1 MAFLRSRAFR
11 WALAAAA
18 LLAVAGAAGAVAF
31 YLAFVRD
38 LPDLHTVEDYRPPI
52 ASRVLDRNGEV
63 IGEFF
68 VERRT
73 LASLD
78 ALPGHLVQA
87 FVAGE
92 DSSFFQHKGIDYRS
106 ILRAAWVNL
115 RAGGEIKQ
123 GASTITQQM
132 VKGLLLS
139 PERKFRRKIREMI
152 LAQRIEKRFSK
163 QEILYLYLNQIYFGH
178 GAYGI
183 LEAARTYFGKHPL
196 ELSVSE
202 SALLAGLPK
211 APSRY
216 SPFHSPEE
224 AEMRRRYV
232 LSRMHD
238 EGFLDAEAYAA
249 ALADLPELAE
259 RTAYYGDPAA
269 AYFTEEVRRE
279 LFARFGGELV
289 LEGGLTIETTLD
301 AGLQRAAARAVQQG
315 LIDLDRRQGYRG
327 PMRRVARS
335 DIPEEARRLA
345 QANDLVAP
353 ETEPGP
359 APEALES
366 AAPSGEALAQGPDQT
381 AAPAPGEALAQRPDE
396 PAAETDGEALREQ
409 ARRILG
415 EDGGALT
422 GVITR
427 VDAKANRAR
436 VAFAPGVEGVVLLED
451 VAWARE
457 PDPNRLPYRVRSITE
472 VFTEGDVARF
482 AAAPTPAGEGERAQA
497 QEPAEIRLT
506 LEQIPEVQGAL
517 LSIDLRTQEVLA
529 LVGGRDF
536 EQSQFNRVTQARRQP
551 GSAFK
556 PLIYAA
562 ALSRGYT
569 PASIVFDRPIVY
581 TDEESGFIWRPRNYK
596 RSFYGPIT
604 IREAI
609 ARSVN
614 NATVH
619 LFRDVGI
626 DYVIEYA
633 RRLGIES
640 PLNRDLSLA
649 LGSSGLSLLEL
660 TRAYAVFASE
670 GRRVEPAF
678 VRRVTDRDGMVLL
691 EDLRLGG
698 LVEPSGDPSERD
710 FIDVAAPA
718 DEQLA
723 PGDARGPAIYGEAEF
738 APDPDQLIPPA
749 EAYLAVSLL
758 RAVVEDPKGTG
769 HRLRVLRR
777 PVAGKTGTTNDQAD
791 AWFVGFSP
799 DIATGVWVGHDES
812 RFLGY
817 GETGSRAAAPIWVD
831 YMRAALADRPRR
843 DFAVPEAIEFARIDR
858 KTGLLA
864 GGSSESTVF
873 QPFLQG
879 TVPTEMADSAR
890 TDSESRRQLRLDSF

>member
-1 MAFLRSRAFR
+1 MTFLRSRAFK
-11 WALAAAA
+11 W
-18 LLAVAGAAGAVAF
+18 LLASAGLLIVAGIGGSIAF

-38 LPDLHTVEDYRPPI
+38 LPDLHTIEDYRPPI
-52 ASRVLDRNGEV
+52 ASRVLDRNGEEL
-63 IGEFF
+63 GEFF
-68 VERRT
+68 KERRT
-73 LASLD
+73 LAPLESL
-78 ALPGHLVQA
+78 PRHLVQA

-92 DSSFFQHKGIDYRS
+92 DSSFFEHAGIDYHS

-152 LAQRIEKRFSK
+152 LAHRIEKRFSK

-183 LEAARTYFGKHPL
+183 REAARTYFDKDTL

-216 SPFHSPEE
+216 SPFQNPEQ
-224 AEMRRRYV
+224 AEERRRYV
-232 LSRMHD
+232 LSRMHT
-238 EGFLDAEAYAA
+238 EGYLDTADYSTAI
-249 ALADLPELAE
+249 ADLPDLAE
-259 RTAYYGDPAA
+259 RTASQNDPAA
-269 AYFTEEVRRE
+269 AYFTEEVRRT
-279 LFARFGGELV
+279 LFDRFGGELV

-301 AGLQRAAARAVQQG
+301 GDLQRAAMQAVQTG
-315 LIDLDRRQGYRG
+315 LIDLDHRQGYRG
-327 PMRRVARS
+327 PMRRVAPS
-335 DIPEEARRLA
+335 DIPEEIQRLA
-345 QANDLVAP
+345 EANKLVPEIPDPVAP
-353 ETEPGP
+353 LDSLEPSVPIEEAFSELPDETASEP
-359 APEALES
+359 
-366 AAPSGEALAQGPDQT
+366 
-381 AAPAPGEALAQRPDE
+381 PGEA
-396 PAAETDGEALREQ
+396 EQ
-409 ARRILG
+409 AAARSILA
-415 EDGGALT
+415 EQGGTLL
-422 GVITR
+422 GVITA
-427 VDAKANRAR
+427 VDTEAKSAR
-436 VAFAPGVEGVVLLED
+436 IAFAPGLEGVVRLED

-457 PDPNRLPYRVRSITE
+457 PDSNRSPYTVRSIGE
-472 VFTEGDVARF
+472 IFTEGDVARF
-482 AAAPTPAGEGERAQA
+482 AAARSREVENDEPDTD
-497 QEPAEIRLT
+497 EPAEIRVT
-506 LEQIPEVQGAL
+506 LDQTPEVQGAL
-517 LSIDLRTQEVLA
+517 LSIELETNEVLA

-562 ALSRGYT
+562 SLARGYT

-581 TDEESGFIWRPRNYK
+581 TDSESGFIWRPRNYK

-604 IREAI
+604 LREAL
-609 ARSVN
+609 ARSIN

-626 DYVIEYA
+626 DFVIEYA

-660 TRAYAVFASE
+660 TRAYAVFASS
-670 GRRVEPAF
+670 GRRVVPVF
-678 VRRVTDRDGMVLL
+678 IRRVTDRDGLVLL
-691 EDLRLGG
+691 ENAVLG
-698 LVEPSGDPSERD
+698 VPAEVADDPNEMAED
-710 FIDVAAPA
+710 FVDVAAA
-718 DEQLA
+718 AEDEGV
-723 PGDARGPAIYGEAEF
+723 PFDAEIPIDAELL
-738 APDPDQLIPPA
+738 PDPDQLISPE
-749 EAYLAVSLL
+749 EAYLTVSLL

-791 AWFVGFSP
+791 AWFMGFSP
-799 DIATGVWVGHDES
+799 DIVTGVWVGHDET
-812 RFLGY
+812 RFLGL

-831 YMRAALADRPRR
+831 YMRVALEGRPAR
-843 DFAVPEAIEFARIDR
+843 DFAVPELIEFARIER

-864 GGSSESTVF
+864 GESTASTVF

-890 TDSESRRQLRLDSF
+890 TNSESRRQLRLDSF

>member
-1 MAFLRSRAFR
+1 MAFFRSRAFK
-11 WALAAAA
+11 WLLAAAG
-18 LLAVAGAAGAVAF
+18 LLAVASVGGAIAF
-31 YLAFVRD
+31 YLTFLRD
-38 LPDLHTVEDYRPPI
+38 LPDLRTVEDYRPPI
-52 ASRVLDRNGEV
+52 ASHIVDRNGVE

-68 VERRT
+68 TERRT
-73 LASLD
+73 LAPME
-78 ALPGHLVQA
+78 ALPKHLVQA

-92 DSSFFQHKGIDYRS
+92 DSSFFEHSGIDYRS
-106 ILRAAWVNL
+106 ILRAVWVNL

-132 VKGLLLS
+132 VKGLLLT
-139 PERKFRRKIREMI
+139 PERKYKRKIREMI
-152 LAQRIEKRFSK
+152 LAHRIEKRFSK

-183 LEAARTYFGKHPL
+183 REAARTYFDKDTQD
-196 ELSVSE
+196 LSVSE

-216 SPFHSPEE
+216 SPFQSPDE
-224 AEMRRRYV
+224 AESRRRYV
-232 LSRMHD
+232 LSRMRE
-238 EGFLDAEAYAA
+238 EGFLDEQAYASA
-249 ALADLPELAE
+249 VAEQPVLADPAHSQ
-259 RTAYYGDPAA
+259 ADPAA
-269 AYFTEEVRRE
+269 AYFIEEVRRT
-279 LFARFGGELV
+279 LFDRFGGDLV
-289 LEGGLTIETTLD
+289 LEGGLTIETTVDRDLE
-301 AGLQRAAARAVQQG
+301 RAAMRAVQTG
-315 LIDLDRRQGYRG
+315 LRDLDHRQGYRG

-335 DIPEEARRLA
+335 EIPEEIHRLA
-345 QANDLVAP
+345 QANRLVAETPSDRPQSPDARTAAEAP
-353 ETEPGP
+353 EP
-359 APEALES
+359 AQPLNEALETS
-366 AAPSGEALAQGPDQT
+366 LGDEAQLAS
-381 AAPAPGEALAQRPDE
+381 PGEALRAHARE
-396 PAAETDGEALREQ
+396 ILAEEGGTLMGVVTAVDKQ
-409 ARRILG
+409 A
-415 EDGGALT
+415 
-422 GVITR
+422 
-427 VDAKANRAR
+427 KRAR
-436 VAFAPGVEGVVLLED
+436 VAFAPDVEGVVELAD

-457 PDPNRLPYRVRSITE
+457 PDPNRSPYNVRSIAE

-482 AAAPTPAGEGERAQA
+482 SSVPATEDASDENAKD
-497 QEPAEIRLT
+497 EPVSDEPEAIRVT
-506 LEQIPEVQGAL
+506 LDQTPEVQGAL
-517 LSIDLRTQEVLA
+517 LSVDLASNEVLA
-529 LVGGRDF
+529 LIGGRDF

-604 IREAI
+604 IREAL

-640 PLNRDLSLA
+640 PLNRNLSLA

-660 TRAYAVFASE
+660 TRAYAVFAAG
-670 GRRVEPAF
+670 GRRVTPIF
-678 VRRVTDRDGMVLL
+678 IRRVTDRDGLVLL
-691 EDLRLGG
+691 ENVSLGAS
-698 LVEPSGDPSERD
+698 VEPAAQPDGELEQSV
-710 FIDVAAPA
+710 DVAASAEDQPA
-718 DEQLA
+718 TAEAA
-723 PGDARGPAIYGEAEF
+723 PAA
-738 APDPDQLIPPA
+738 DPDQIIPPA

-758 RAVVEDPKGTG
+758 RAVVEDPHGTG
-769 HRLRVLRR
+769 YRLRVLHR

-791 AWFVGFSP
+791 AWFMGFSP
-799 DIATGVWVGHDES
+799 DIVTGVWVGHDET
-812 RFLGY
+812 RFLGV

-831 YMRAALADRPRR
+831 YMRAALAKRPVR
-843 DFAVPEAIEFARIDR
+843 DFAVPETIEFARIDR
-858 KTGLLA
+858 ETGLLA
-864 GGSSESTVF
+864 GENSASTVF

-890 TDSESRRQLRLDSF
+890 VNSESRRQLRMDSF

>member
-1 MAFLRSRAFR
+1 MAFLHSRA
-11 WALAAAA
+11 LKV
-18 LLAVAGAAGAVAF
+18 LLVSAGLLVVAGIGGAIAF

-38 LPDLHTVEDYRPPI
+38 LPDLRTIEDYRPPI
-52 ASRVLDRNGEV
+52 ASRVLDRDGEA
-63 IGEFF
+63 IGRFYT
-68 VERRT
+68 ERRT
-73 LASLD
+73 LVPME
-78 ALPGHLVQA
+78 ALPPHLVQA

-92 DSSFFQHKGIDYRS
+92 DSSFFEHSGIDYSS

-139 PERKFRRKIREMI
+139 PERKFKRKIREMI
-152 LAQRIEKRFSK
+152 LARRIEKRFSK

-183 LEAARTYFGKHPL
+183 HEAARTYFSKDMS

-216 SPFHSPEE
+216 SPFQNPEA
-224 AEMRRRYV
+224 AEERRRYV
-232 LSRMHD
+232 LSRMH
-238 EGFLDAEAYAA
+238 AEAFIDASGYATA
-249 ALADLPELAE
+249 IAELPVLADRSANQD
-259 RTAYYGDPAA
+259 DPAA
-269 AYFTEEVRRE
+269 AYFTEEVRRT
-279 LFARFGGELV
+279 LFDRFGGELV

-301 AGLQRAAARAVQQG
+301 SDLQRAAVRAVQAG
-315 LIDLDRRQGYRG
+315 LVDLDHRQGYRG
-327 PMRRVARS
+327 PIRRVAPS
-335 DIPEEARRLA
+335 EIPEEMARLA
-345 QANDLVAP
+345 EANELVLEIPDPFASPDLLQP
-353 ETEPGP
+353 TDSLEPAEP
-359 APEALES
+359 IDEAFSEL
-366 AAPSGEALAQGPDQT
+366 PDEM
-381 AAPAPGEALAQRPDE
+381 ASELPGEA
-396 PAAETDGEALREQ
+396 EQ
-409 ARRILG
+409 AAARSILA
-415 EDGGALT
+415 EEGGTLL
-422 GVITR
+422 GVITA
-427 VDAKANRAR
+427 VDEKSKSAR
-436 VAFAPGVEGVVLLED
+436 VAFSAEVEGVVRLED
-451 VAWARE
+451 VKWARV
-457 PDPNRLPYRVRSITE
+457 PDPNRSPYSVRTIE
-472 VFTEGDVARF
+472 RVFTEGDVTRF
-482 AAAPTPAGEGERAQA
+482 AAVHSKEAADEEADTDEPT
-497 QEPAEIRLT
+497 EIRVT
-506 LEQIPEVQGAL
+506 LDQTPEVQGAL
-517 LSIDLRTQEVLA
+517 FSIDAETNEVIA
-529 LVGGRDF
+529 MVGGRDF
-536 EQSQFNRVTQARRQP
+536 GESQFNRVTQARRQP

-562 ALSRGYT
+562 SLASGYT
-569 PASIVFDRPIVY
+569 PSSIVFDRPIVY

-604 IREAI
+604 IREAL
-609 ARSVN
+609 ARSIN

-660 TRAYAVFASE
+660 TRAYAVFAE
-670 GRRVEPAF
+670 GGRRVVPTF
-678 VRRVTDRDGMVLL
+678 IRRVTDRDGMILL
-691 EDLRLGG
+691 ENAVLGASG
-698 LVEPSGDPSERD
+698 DAAVEPDEMEAD
-710 FIDVAAPA
+710 FIDVAAAAESEGVPV
-718 DEQLA
+718 DEET
-723 PGDARGPAIYGEAEF
+723 PIDAEF
-738 APDPDQLIPPA
+738 MPDPDQIISPE

-791 AWFVGFSP
+791 AWFMGFSP
-799 DIATGVWVGHDES
+799 EVVTGVWVGHDET

-831 YMRAALADRPRR
+831 YMRAALAGRPAR
-843 DFAVPEAIEFARIDR
+843 DFAVPELIEFARIDR

-864 GGSSESTVF
+864 GKSTESTVF

-890 TDSESRRQLRLDSF
+890 THSESRRQLRLDSF

>member
-1 MAFLRSRAFR
+1 MAFLHSRA
-11 WALAAAA
+11 LKV
-18 LLAVAGAAGAVAF
+18 LLVSAGLLVVAVIGGSIAF

-38 LPDLHTVEDYRPPI
+38 LPDLRTIEDYRPPI
-52 ASRVLDRNGEV
+52 ASRVLDRDGEA
-63 IGEFF
+63 IGRFYT
-68 VERRT
+68 ERRT
-73 LASLD
+73 LAPMESL
-78 ALPGHLVQA
+78 PPHLVLA

-92 DSSFFQHKGIDYRS
+92 DSSFFEHSGIDYRS

-139 PERKFRRKIREMI
+139 PERKFKRKIREMI
-152 LAQRIEKRFSK
+152 LARRIEKRFSK

-183 LEAARTYFGKHPL
+183 HEASHTYFDKDMS

-216 SPFHSPEE
+216 SPFQNPEA
-224 AEMRRRYV
+224 AEERRRYV
-232 LSRMHD
+232 LSRMHA
-238 EGFLDAEAYAA
+238 EGFVDAAGYATA
-249 ALADLPELAE
+249 IAESPVLADRSANQD
-259 RTAYYGDPAA
+259 DPAA
-269 AYFTEEVRRE
+269 AYFTEEVRRA
-279 LFARFGGELV
+279 LFERFGGELV
-289 LEGGLTIETTLD
+289 LQGGLTIETTLD
-301 AGLQRAAARAVQQG
+301 SDLQRAAVRAVQTG
-315 LIDLDRRQGYRG
+315 LVALDHRQGYRG
-327 PMRRVARS
+327 PIRRVAPS
-335 DIPEEARRLA
+335 EVPEEIVRLA
-345 QANDLVAP
+345 EANELVLEIPDPAASPDLLPPTDSIGSADSL
-353 ETEPGP
+353 EPAEP
-359 APEALES
+359 IDEAFSEL
-366 AAPSGEALAQGPDQT
+366 
-381 AAPAPGEALAQRPDE
+381 PGEMASELPG
-396 PAAETDGEALREQ
+396 AAERAA
-409 ARRILG
+409 ARSILA
-415 EDGGALT
+415 EEGGTLL
-422 GVITR
+422 GVITA
-427 VDAKANRAR
+427 VNEKSKIAR
-436 VAFAPGVEGVVLLED
+436 IAFSAEVEGVVLLED
-451 VAWARE
+451 VKWARV
-457 PDPNRLPYRVRSITE
+457 PDPNRLPYSVRTIEE

-482 AAAPTPAGEGERAQA
+482 AAVQSKKAEEDEADAGE
-497 QEPAEIRLT
+497 PTEIRVT
-506 LEQIPEVQGAL
+506 LDQTPEVQGAL
-517 LSIDLRTQEVLA
+517 FSIDAETNEVIA
-529 LVGGRDF
+529 MVGGRDY

-562 ALSRGYT
+562 ALDSGYT

-604 IREAI
+604 LREAL
-609 ARSVN
+609 ARSIN

-626 DYVIEYA
+626 DYVIEYV

-640 PLNRDLSLA
+640 PLSRDLSLA

-660 TRAYAVFASE
+660 TRAYAVFAE
-670 GRRVEPAF
+670 GGRRVVPVF
-678 VRRVTDRDGMVLL
+678 IRRVTDRDGMILL
-691 EDLRLGG
+691 ENVVLGVPG
-698 LVEPSGDPSERD
+698 EVAVDPNEVEED
-710 FIDVAAPA
+710 FIDVAAAAEGEVIPVDA
-718 DEQLA
+718 EA
-723 PGDARGPAIYGEAEF
+723 PIDAEF
-738 APDPDQLIPPA
+738 IPDPDQLISPE

-791 AWFVGFSP
+791 AWFMGFSP
-799 DIATGVWVGHDES
+799 EIVTGVWVGHDET

-831 YMRAALADRPRR
+831 YMRAALAGRPAR
-843 DFAVPEAIEFARIDR
+843 DFAVPELIEFARIDR

-864 GGSSESTVF
+864 GAGTESTVF

-890 TDSESRRQLRLDSF
+890 THSESRRQLRLDSF

>member
-1 MAFLRSRAFR
+1 MTFLRSRAFK
-11 WALAAAA
+11 L
-18 LLAVAGAAGAVAF
+18 LLASAGLLVVAGIGGTIAF

-38 LPDLHTVEDYRPPI
+38 LPDLRTIEDYRPPI
-52 ASRVLDRNGEV
+52 ASHVVDRNGEK

-68 VERRT
+68 KERRT
-73 LASLD
+73 LAPMESM
-78 ALPGHLVQA
+78 PRHLVQA

-92 DSSFFQHKGIDYRS
+92 DSSFFEHAGIDYRS

-163 QEILYLYLNQIYFGH
+163 QEILFLYLNQIYFGH

-183 LEAARTYFGKHPL
+183 REAARTYFDKDTL
-196 ELSVSE
+196 ELSLSE

-216 SPFHSPEE
+216 SPFQNPEV
-224 AEMRRRYV
+224 AEERRRYV
-232 LSRMHD
+232 LSRMHA
-238 EGFLDAEAYAA
+238 EGFLDAAGYSTAIAE
-249 ALADLPELAE
+249 LPDLAE
-259 RTAYYGDPAA
+259 RTANHGDPAA
-269 AYFTEEVRRE
+269 AYFTEEVRRA
-279 LFARFGGELV
+279 LFDRFGGELV
-289 LEGGLTIETTLD
+289 LEGGLTIETSLD
-301 AGLQRAAARAVQQG
+301 RGLQRAAMQAVQNG
-315 LIDLDRRQGYRG
+315 LIDLDHRQGYRG

-335 DIPEEARRLA
+335 EIPEEVHRLA
-345 QANDLVAP
+345 EANELVLQTRDPVAP
-353 ETEPGP
+353 LDSLEPVEP
-359 APEALES
+359 IDEALSE
-366 AAPSGEALAQGPDQT
+366 P
-381 AAPAPGEALAQRPDE
+381 PGDTQR
-396 PAAETDGEALREQ
+396 AE
-409 ARRILG
+409 ARRILAK
-415 EDGGALT
+415 EDGTLL
-422 GVITR
+422 GVITA
-427 VDAKANRAR
+427 VDTEAKTAR
-436 VAFAPGVEGVVLLED
+436 VAFAPDVEGVVRLED
-451 VAWARE
+451 VNWARE
-457 PDPNRLPYRVRSITE
+457 PDPNRLPYKVRSIGQ

-482 AAAPTPAGEGERAQA
+482 AGVRSREGEIDEADTD
-497 QEPAEIRLT
+497 EPAEIRVT
-506 LEQIPEVQGAL
+506 LDQTPEVQGAL
-517 LSIDLRTQEVLA
+517 LSIELETNEVLA

-536 EQSQFNRVTQARRQP
+536 EKSQFNRVTQARRQP

-562 ALSRGYT
+562 SLARGYT

-604 IREAI
+604 LREAL
-609 ARSVN
+609 ARSIN

-633 RRLGIES
+633 RRLGVES
-640 PLNRDLSLA
+640 PLSRDLSLA

-660 TRAYAVFASE
+660 TRAYAVFASG
-670 GRRVEPAF
+670 GRRVVPIF
-678 VRRVTDRDGMVLL
+678 IRRVIDRDGLVLL
-691 EDLRLGG
+691 ENVRLGA
-698 LVEPSGDPSERD
+698 SKDATADPSEMASD
-710 FIDVAAPA
+710 IVDVAAPA
-718 DEQLA
+718 EDQEA
-723 PGDARGPAIYGEAEF
+723 PIDADFPL
-738 APDPDQLIPPA
+738 DPDQIIPPE

-791 AWFVGFSP
+791 AWFMGFSP
-799 DIATGVWVGHDES
+799 DVVTGVWVGHDES
-812 RFLGY
+812 RFLGF

-831 YMRAALADRPRR
+831 YMRVALEGRSAR
-843 DFAVPEAIEFARIDR
+843 DFAVPELIEFARIDR

-864 GGSSESTVF
+864 GEGTASTVF

-890 TDSESRRQLRLDSF
+890 TNSESRRQLRLDSF

>member
-1 MAFLRSRAFR
+1 MAFFRSRAFT
-11 WALAAAA
+11 L
-18 LLAVAGAAGAVAF
+18 LLASAGLLVVVGVGGAIAF
-31 YLAFVRD
+31 YLVFVRD
-38 LPDLHTVEDYRPPI
+38 LPDLHTIEDYRPPI
-52 ASRVLDRNGEV
+52 ASRVVDRNGEE
-63 IGEFF
+63 IGQFF
-68 VERRT
+68 KERRS
-73 LASLD
+73 LAPMESL
-78 ALPGHLVQA
+78 PEHLVQA

-92 DSSFFQHKGIDYRS
+92 DSSFFEHSGIDYRS

-183 LEAARTYFGKHPL
+183 REAARTYFGKDTL

-216 SPFHSPEE
+216 SPFQNPEE
-224 AEMRRRYV
+224 AEERRRYV
-232 LSRMHD
+232 LSRMHS
-238 EGFLDAEAYAA
+238 EGFLDAEGHAA
-249 ALADLPELAE
+249 AIAELPELAE
-259 RTAYYGDPAA
+259 RTATENDPAA
-269 AYFTEEVRRE
+269 AYFTEEVRRT
-279 LFARFGGELV
+279 LFDLFGGELV
-289 LEGGLTIETTLD
+289 LEGGLTIETTID
-301 AGLQRAAARAVQQG
+301 GNLQRAAMRAVQTG
-315 LIDLDRRQGYRG
+315 LIDLDHRQGYRG
-327 PMRRVARS
+327 PMRRVAQS
-335 DIPEEARRLA
+335 EIPEEIHRLA
-345 QANDLVAP
+345 EANGLVVEVSA
-353 ETEPGP
+353 
-359 APEALES
+359 EALEAS
-366 AAPSGEALAQGPDQT
+366 DPFALLDFLEPEQPIDEALSEPID
-381 AAPAPGEALAQRPDE
+381 EALSEPPVDEQRV
-396 PAAETDGEALREQ
+396 EALR
-409 ARRILG
+409 ILA
-415 EDGGALT
+415 EEGGTLL
-422 GVITR
+422 GVITA
-427 VDAKANRAR
+427 VDTKAESAR
-436 VAFAPGVEGVVLLED
+436 VAFAPDLEGVVRLED
-451 VAWARE
+451 VSWARE
-457 PDPNRLPYRVRSITE
+457 PDPNRSPYQVRSIGE

-482 AAAPTPAGEGERAQA
+482 AGAPSPEAKSGETNTD
-497 QEPAEIRLT
+497 EPAEIRVT
-506 LEQIPEVQGAL
+506 LDQTPEVQGAL
-517 LSIDLRTQEVLA
+517 FSVELETNEVLA

-604 IREAI
+604 IREAL
-609 ARSVN
+609 ARSIN

-660 TRAYAVFASE
+660 TRAYAVFASG
-670 GRRVEPAF
+670 GRRVVPIF
-678 VRRVTDRDGMVLL
+678 IRRVTDRDGMVLL
-691 EDLRLGG
+691 ENAALGVAKEVADDPNEMAEDLA
-698 LVEPSGDPSERD
+698 
-710 FIDVAAPA
+710 DVAAAAEGEDVPFDAEPPA
-718 DEQLA
+718 D
-723 PGDARGPAIYGEAEF
+723 AEF
-738 APDPDQLIPPA
+738 QPDPDQIIPPE

-769 HRLRVLRR
+769 HRLRALRR

-791 AWFVGFSP
+791 AWFIGFSP
-799 DIATGVWVGHDES
+799 DVVTGVWVGHDET
-812 RFLGY
+812 RFLGF

-831 YMRAALADRPRR
+831 YMRAALAGRLVR
-843 DFAVPEAIEFARIDR
+843 DFAVPELIEFARIDR

-864 GGSSESTVF
+864 GDSTASTVF

>member
-1 MAFLRSRAFR
+1 MAFLRSRAFT
-11 WALAAAA
+11 L
-18 LLAVAGAAGAVAF
+18 LLASAGLLVVAGIGGTIAF
-31 YLAFVRD
+31 YLVFVRD
-38 LPDLHTVEDYRPPI
+38 LPDLHTIEDYRPPI
-52 ASRVLDRNGEV
+52 SSRVVDRNGEE

-68 VERRT
+68 KERRS
-73 LASLD
+73 LAPMESL
-78 ALPGHLVQA
+78 PRHLVQA

-92 DSSFFQHKGIDYRS
+92 DSSFFEHAGIDYRS

-152 LAQRIEKRFSK
+152 LAHRIEKRFSK

-183 LEAARTYFGKHPL
+183 REAARTYFEKDTL

-224 AEMRRRYV
+224 AEARRHYV
-232 LSRMHD
+232 LSRMHT
-238 EGFLDAEAYAA
+238 EGFLDAAGYAA
-249 ALADLPELAE
+249 ATAELPELAE
-259 RTAYYGDPAA
+259 RTANQDDPAA
-269 AYFTEEVRRE
+269 AYFTEEVRRT
-279 LFARFGGELV
+279 LFDRFGGELV
-289 LEGGLTIETTLD
+289 LEGGLTIETTID
-301 AGLQRAAARAVQQG
+301 ADLQRAAMQAVQTG
-315 LIDLDRRQGYRG
+315 LINLDHRQGYRG
-327 PMRRVARS
+327 PMRRVAHS
-335 DIPEEARRLA
+335 EIPEEVHRLA
-345 QANDLVAP
+345 EANGLVLEISAEPLEISDPLAP
-353 ETEPGP
+353 LDSLEPAEP
-359 APEALES
+359 IDEAISE
-366 AAPSGEALAQGPDQT
+366 P
-381 AAPAPGEALAQRPDE
+381 PGEEQRVEAQRIL
-396 PAAETDGEALREQ
+396 AEE
-409 ARRILG
+409 
-415 EDGGALT
+415 GGTLL
-422 GVITR
+422 GVITA
-427 VDAKANRAR
+427 VDTEAKSAR
-436 VAFAPGVEGVVLLED
+436 VAFAPDLEGVAHLED
-451 VAWARE
+451 VDWARV
-457 PDPNRLPYRVRSITE
+457 PDPNRSAYKVLSIGE

-482 AAAPTPAGEGERAQA
+482 AGVRSPEGENDEKDTD
-497 QEPAEIRLT
+497 EPAEIRVT
-506 LEQIPEVQGAL
+506 LDQTPEVQGAL
-517 LSIDLRTQEVLA
+517 FSIELETNEVLA

-562 ALSRGYT
+562 SLARGYT

-581 TDEESGFIWRPRNYK
+581 TDAESGFIWRPRNYK

-604 IREAI
+604 LREAL
-609 ARSVN
+609 ARSIN

-626 DYVIEYA
+626 DFVIEYV

-660 TRAYAVFASE
+660 TRAYAVFASG
-670 GRRVEPAF
+670 GRRVVPVF
-678 VRRVTDRDGMVLL
+678 IRRVTDRDGMVLL
-691 EDLRLGG
+691 ENVALG
-698 LVEPSGDPSERD
+698 VPEEVADDPNEMAED
-710 FIDVAAPA
+710 FVDVAAAAEGELVPFDAETPA
-718 DEQLA
+718 D
-723 PGDARGPAIYGEAEF
+723 AELQ
-738 APDPDQLIPPA
+738 PDPDQIIPPE

-791 AWFVGFSP
+791 AWFMGFSP
-799 DIATGVWVGHDES
+799 DVVTGVWVGHDET
-812 RFLGY
+812 RFLGS

-831 YMRAALADRPRR
+831 YMRAALEGRLIR
-843 DFAVPEAIEFARIDR
+843 DFAVPELIEFARIDR

-864 GGSSESTVF
+864 GESTASTVF

>member
-1 MAFLRSRAFR
+1 MPFLRSRAFK
-11 WALAAAA
+11 WIVASVGLLVLA
-18 LLAVAGAAGAVAF
+18 GIGGSIAF

-38 LPDLHTVEDYRPPI
+38 LPDLRTVEDYRPPI
-52 ASRVLDRNGEV
+52 ASRVLDRNGEE

-73 LASLD
+73 LTPLESL
-78 ALPGHLVQA
+78 PPHLILA

-92 DSSFFQHKGIDYRS
+92 DSSFFEHAGIDYRS

-152 LAQRIEKRFSK
+152 LAQRIEKRFTK
-163 QEILYLYLNQIYFGH
+163 REILYLYLNQIYFGH

-183 LEAARTYFGKHPL
+183 REAARTYFEKDTL

-216 SPFHSPEE
+216 SPFQNPEA
-224 AEMRRRYV
+224 AEDRRRYV
-232 LSRMHD
+232 LSRMHT
-238 EGFLDAEAYAA
+238 EGFLDAAAYATA
-249 ALADLPELAE
+249 IAESPDLAE
-259 RTAYYGDPAA
+259 RTVSRNDPAA
-269 AYFTEEVRRE
+269 AYFTEEVRRT
-279 LFARFGGELV
+279 LFDRFGGELV
-289 LEGGLTIETTLD
+289 LEGGLTIETTVD
-301 AGLQRAAARAVQQG
+301 GDLQRAATQAVQTG
-315 LIDLDRRQGYRG
+315 LIDLDHRQGYRG
-327 PMRRVARS
+327 PMRRVAPS
-335 DIPEEARRLA
+335 DIPEEIHRLA
-345 QANDLVAP
+345 EANKLVLEIPDPVAP
-353 ETEPGP
+353 LDSLEP
-359 APEALES
+359 AVSIDEAFAE
-366 AAPSGEALAQGPDQT
+366 P
-381 AAPAPGEALAQRPDE
+381 PGEADSELP
-396 PAAETDGEALREQ
+396 GEAVSELPGEAERAA
-409 ARRILG
+409 ARSILA
-415 EDGGALT
+415 EEGGTLL
-422 GVITR
+422 GVITA
-427 VDAKANRAR
+427 VQTESKLAR
-436 VAFAPGVEGVVLLED
+436 VAFAADVEGVVRLED
-451 VAWARE
+451 VKWARV
-457 PDPNRLPYRVRSITE
+457 PDPTRLPYPVRSIE
-472 VFTEGDVARF
+472 DVFTEGDVARF
-482 AAAPTPAGEGERAQA
+482 AAVHSREAEDDEVDTD
-497 QEPAEIRLT
+497 EPVEIRVT
-506 LEQIPEVQGAL
+506 LDQTPEVQGAL
-517 LSIDLRTQEVLA
+517 LSIDAGTNEVIA

-562 ALSRGYT
+562 SLARGYT

-604 IREAI
+604 LREALV
-609 ARSVN
+609 RSIN

-660 TRAYAVFASE
+660 TRAYAVFASG
-670 GRRVEPAF
+670 GRRVIPIF
-678 VRRVTDRDGMVLL
+678 IRRVTDRDGMVLL
-691 EDLRLGG
+691 ENVALG
-698 LVEPSGDPSERD
+698 VPEEVAIDPNEEAED
-710 FIDVAAPA
+710 FIDVAAA
-718 DEQLA
+718 AEDEVVPLD
-723 PGDARGPAIYGEAEF
+723 PETPIDAEF
-738 APDPDQLIPPA
+738 EPDPDQLIPPE

-791 AWFVGFSP
+791 AWFMGFSP
-799 DIATGVWVGHDES
+799 DIITGVWVGHDET
-812 RFLGY
+812 RFLGH

-831 YMRAALADRPRR
+831 YMRAALEDRPTR
-843 DFAVPEAIEFARIDR
+843 DFAVPELIEFARIDR

-864 GGSSESTVF
+864 GGSSASTVF

-890 TDSESRRQLRLDSF
+890 TQSESRRQLRLDSF